1 MEDCVELEHDIKMYL
16 SLETSPINIEFWEAM
31 AVVCKHH
38 LEMLRDPE
46 RAAGGRLYN
55 KDVDESASKIVN
67 GLSLQRL
74 SELEDRTHAMLNSGG
89 PVDGEF
95 WDLVLKKITVA
106 KAIVSDHC
114 FEIILSLGPI
124 LTPRQNSARSTRL
137 SSRTAW
143 SSSRSGSARTP
154 RAPRPRWAA

>member
-1 MEDCVELEHDIKMYL
+1 MDDCVELENDIKMYRAFE
-16 SLETSPINIEFWEAM
+16 SSPINIDFWEAM
-31 AVVCKHH
+31 QVVCKHH

-55 KDVDESASKIVN
+55 KAVDESASKIVN

-74 SELEDRTHAMLNSGG
+74 TELEERTHAMLNSGE

-106 KAIVSDHC
+106 KAIVS
-114 FEIILSLGPI
+114 
-124 LTPRQNSARSTRL
+124 
-137 SSRTAW
+137 
-143 SSSRSGSARTP
+143 
-154 RAPRPRWAA
+154 

>member
-1 MEDCVELEHDIKMYL
+1 MYYA
-16 SLETSPINIEFWEAM
+16 LETSRINIEFWDAM
-31 AVVCKHH
+31 LVVCKHH

-46 RAAGGRLYN
+46 HAAGGRLFN

-74 SELEDRTHAMLNSGG
+74 SDLEERTRSMLSSGQ

-106 KAIVSDHC
+106 KSIVS
-114 FEIILSLGPI
+114 
-124 LTPRQNSARSTRL
+124 
-137 SSRTAW
+137 
-143 SSSRSGSARTP
+143 
-154 RAPRPRWAA
+154 

>member
-1 MEDCVELEHDIKMYL
+1 
-16 SLETSPINIEFWEAM
+16 M

-55 KDVDESASKIVN
+55 RDVDESASKIVN

-74 SELEDRTHAMLNSGG
+74 NELENRTRSMMNSGE

-95 WDLVLKKITVA
+95 WDLVLGKITVA
-106 KAIVSDHC
+106 KAIVRGKC
-114 FEIILSLGPI
+114 TY
-124 LTPRQNSARSTRL
+124 LTTGQTQLYS
-137 SSRTAW
+137 
-143 SSSRSGSARTP
+143 
-154 RAPRPRWAA
+154 